1 MAPQTS
7 TRMTY
12 EDYLELPDDGKRYEV
27 IEGELVVNASPIPRH
42 QQIALRIGSRVDF
55 YFEQHGGG
63 RVFVAPLDVVL
74 DDDVVLQPDV
84 MIICEGRMHV
94 VGPTHIHGA
103 PDLIVEVLSDRTRK
117 RDENVKRKLYERHGV
132 NEYWVVDPV
141 AEIVSIY
148 RRNGDSFTR
157 VAEISVQTGGALTS
171 PLLPGFSL
179 DVSDVFPRT

>member
-12 EDYLELPDDGKRYEV
+12 EDYLELPDDGKQYEV

-42 QQIALRIGSRVDF
+42 QQIALRIGGRVDF

-84 MIICEGRMHV
+84 IIVSEARMHV

-117 RDENVKRKLYERHGV
+117 LDELVKRKLYERHGV
-132 NEYWVVDPV
+132 TEYWIVDPI
-141 AEIVSIY
+141 AEIVNIY
-148 RRNGDSFTR
+148 RRTAGSFTR
-157 VAEISVQTGGALTS
+157 AAEISVKAGGALTS
-171 PLLPGFSL
+171 SLLPGFSL
-179 DVSDVFPRT
+179 DVNDVFPRI

>member
-27 IEGELVVNASPIPRH
+27 IEGELVVNASPYTRH
-42 QQIALRIGSRVDF
+42 QRIVGRLYAALE
-55 YFEQHGGG
+55 YFCRDQRCGEA
-63 RVFVAPLDVVL
+63 FVSPLDVVFA
-74 DDDVVLQPDV
+74 DDLVLQPDV
-84 MIICEGRMHV
+84 TV
-94 VGPTHIHGA
+94 VSASRLHIVGDKNITGA
-103 PDLIVEVLSDRTRK
+103 PDLVIEVLSEGTRK
-117 RDENVKRKLYERHGV
+117 LDELVKRKLYERYGV

-141 AEIVSIY
+141 IEAVKIY

-157 VAEISVQTGGALTS
+157 VVEISVKTGGALTS

-179 DVSDVFPRT
+179 DVNDVFPRI

>member
-42 QQIALRIGSRVDF
+42 QQIALRIGGRIDL
-55 YFEQHGGG
+55 YFENHGSGQ
-63 RVFVAPLDVVL
+63 VFVAPLDVVL
-74 DDDVVLQPDV
+74 ADDVVLQPDV
-84 MIICEGRMHV
+84 MIVSAARMQV

-103 PDLIVEVLSDRTRK
+103 PDLVVEVLSDRTRK
-117 RDENVKRKLYERHGV
+117 RDETVKRKLYERYGV
-132 NEYWVVDPV
+132 NEYWIVDP
-141 AEIVSIY
+141 AGNIVKIY
-148 RRNGDSFTR
+148 RRDADSFTR
-157 VAEISVQTGGALTS
+157 VSEISIESGGMITS

-179 DVSDVFPRT
+179 DIHDVFPRA